1 MSPQQPDLPVASAG
15 DQSDARRRQ
24 LMATGQ
30 TLIPQFWG
38 LVRTLKLFPPGN
50 ATPQRALDLLMNTI
64 QDVQGG
70 EEGAALIVFGD
81 SAFINGVRLR
91 LDAAAFGLVP
101 AIADFFAERGLGGLC
116 FLRGIRRELLMDFL
130 HALVAS
136 GDVDNPR
143 QHLLQVMEA
152 KKFTEVTLI
161 NPQRVR
167 SGQEEGG
174 YLKLEAIE
182 IYARTMNAIRLPD
195 EIRSASGGGGGSA
208 ALAATARR
216 QQVAVRRMVELG
228 ERDDETFI
236 QLGALR
242 GVGTPTLD
250 HTVNT
255 TVLSIALARR
265 AGLNRRH
272 LLRLGLAAMNHNI
285 GEHITTA
292 EPAEVSQHPVQ
303 GMLFLLDQY
312 GVNFRVLQRAIV
324 AAQHHRHFDGRGGTP
339 DLPRGMPHLFA
350 RIICLCDAYDSLLT
364 ARPDHPSTPP
374 DQALKRITRG
384 SGTMYDPTLVCL
396 FVAMVGRYPPGTLVE
411 LDGGELAIVVAR
423 GEGEEGQVRPQVLTI
438 RDAMGRD
445 VRPSLTNLAD
455 RVPGKRRFVA
465 SIVRSR
471 NPAKLGIN
479 VASHLFSAEAASDS
493 SFTL

>member
-1 MSPQQPDLPVASAG
+1 MSPQQPDLPG
-15 DQSDARRRQ
+15 GIDSDLSDERRRK

-30 TLIPQFWG
+30 ALIPQFWG
-38 LVRTLKLFPPGN
+38 LIRTLKLFPPGN
-50 ATPQRALDLLMNTI
+50 ATPQQALDLLLHTI
-64 QDVQGG
+64 QNVQGG

-91 LDAAAFGLVP
+91 LDAAAFALVP
-101 AIADFFAERGLGGLC
+101 AIAEFFAERGLGGLC

-130 HALVAS
+130 NALVNC
-136 GDVDNPR
+136 GDDDNPR
-143 QHLLQVMEA
+143 QQLLRAMESQRI
-152 KKFTEVTLI
+152 TEVTLI

-182 IYARTMNAIRLPD
+182 IYARTMNAIRLPE
-195 EIRSASGGGGGSA
+195 EIQSVGSGGGGSA
-208 ALAATARR
+208 ATAAMVRR
-216 QQVAVRRMVELG
+216 QQVSVRRMVELG

-255 TVLSIALARR
+255 TVLSIALGRR

-285 GEHITTA
+285 GEHIA
-292 EPAEVSQHPVQ
+292 PDDPGESGQHPVRGLQ
-303 GMLFLLDQY
+303 FLLEQY
-312 GVNFRVLQRAIV
+312 GINFRVLQRAIV
-324 AAQHHRHFDGRGGTP
+324 AAQHHRHFDGRSGTP
-339 DLPRGMPHLFA
+339 DLPLGMPHLFA
-350 RIICLCDAYDSLLT
+350 RIVSLCDAYDLLLT
-364 ARPDHPSTPP
+364 SRPDNPSTPP

-384 SGTMYDPTLVCL
+384 SGTLYDPTLVCL

-411 LDGGELAIVVAR
+411 LDGGELAIVLAR
-423 GEGEEGQVRPQVLTI
+423 GKGEEGLVRPQVLMI
-438 RDAMGRD
+438 RDAVGRD
-445 VRPSLTNLAD
+445 IPPSIASLED
-455 RVPGKRRFVA
+455 RVPGRRRYIA

-471 NPAKLGIN
+471 DPAKLGIN
-479 VASHLFSAEAASDS
+479 VAGHLFSADAAQS
-493 SFTL
+493 